1 MDVGAADTATAMQ
14 GMTATAT
21 SMTGFITILPDTVRF
36 LHARYFATRY
46 AELRLKDKFYL
57 FLCELEN
64 PTDLLSTEILQFYP
78 HHLMVTP
85 EIPTTQQ
92 TDNPQATTNQQRR
105 KRSTIKPITNQ
116 ATRLTTPTAL
126 TSSSETTHRDINI
139 QLWTQKFVGA
149 SGNLDAL
156 LLDAFL
162 PNETFARHA
171 ELFPNKLNNLRG
183 RPIQVGAVTY
193 IPYVV
198 TNYVPFNAVW
208 LSVGA

>member
-1 MDVGAADTATAMQ
+1 MNSQ
-14 GMTATAT
+14 NYP
-21 SMTGFITILPDTVRF
+21 IL
-36 LHARYFATRY
+36 
-46 AELRLKDKFYL
+46 
-57 FLCELEN
+57 C
-64 PTDLLSTEILQFYP
+64 
-78 HHLMVTP
+78 
-85 EIPTTQQ
+85 Q
-92 TDNPQATTNQQRR
+92 TATTNQQRR

-198 TNYVPFNAVW
+198 TNYVVCIYVYVCAVNFI
-208 LSVGA
+208 LLCTYL